1 MDWIVITAG
10 GLEHITAPTDM
21 AGAFGVF
28 LQVLMIDL
36 ILAGDNA
43 VAVGMAAA
51 ALPADQRKKVI
62 FWGIF
67 AALVM
72 RIAMALVAT
81 QLLAIPGLLFVGG
94 LLLFYV
100 AYKMWR
106 EMRAA
111 SNKDEAHIPP
121 AKSWQMAM
129 RQVLIADLSM
139 SLDNVLG
146 VAAAARHY
154 PVILA
159 LGLILSVVF
168 MGFAAGFIASALQKH
183 RWIAWV
189 GLAVLIYVA
198 GQMVFSGWVDIAKWP
213 ESEHLTA
220 APVG

>member
-1 MDWIVITAG
+1 MDWIAITAG
-10 GLEHITAPTDM
+10 GLEQIAPPTDM

-28 LQVLMIDL
+28 LQVLLIDL
-36 ILAGDNA
+36 VLAGDNA

-51 ALPADQRKKVI
+51 ALPEAQRKQVI

-72 RIAMALVAT
+72 RVAMALVAT

-106 EMRAA
+106 EMRATA
-111 SNKDEAHIPP
+111 SKDENHIPP
-121 AKSWQMAM
+121 AKSWGEAM
-129 RQVLIADLSM
+129 RHVLIADLSM

-154 PVILA
+154 PVILI
-159 LGLILSVVF
+159 LGLILSIVF
-168 MGFAAGFIASALQKH
+168 MGFAANFIASALQKH

-198 GQMVFSGWVDIAKWP
+198 GQMVFSGWVDIAK
-213 ESEHLTA
+213 
-220 APVG
+220 